1 MAENKETKHANG
13 TAGTSHSDL
22 LCNVADKSSVAPG
35 ILTANATQGPWSVD
49 AVVANIPGGP
59 PETDSSSP
67 VPFFHMLERLKTTKR
82 EGWRRFGIKQ
92 YIFLRSPLPMFLLI
106 NFPTAANR

>member
-1 MAENKETKHANG
+1 MAENGETKHANG

-22 LCNVADKSSVAPG
+22 PCNVADKSSAAPD
-35 ILTANATQGPWSVD
+35 ILTANAPWSVD
-49 AVVANIPGGP
+49 AVVAKIPGGA

-92 YIFLRSPLPMFLLI
+92 YSSSLLLS
-106 NFPTAANR
+106 